1 LIGVFKTNALKAYG
15 LIIIVLLMMLC
26 ALGSLILGYTDI
38 HFHTLYSAFF
48 HYSGTTDQ
56 VVVITTRLP
65 RMLIAT
71 AVGMSLSIS
80 GVLMQGLTRNPLASP
95 NILGVDAGASFLI
108 VIAVAFFHIN
118 DINTLTWL
126 GFGGAALA
134 GIIVYFL
141 SSLGS
146 GGMTPVKLT
155 LAGATIAA
163 LFASLTQGVLT
174 MSEPTLENVL
184 YWLVGSVQ
192 GRDLHTLTHVLPYFA
207 CGWIIALLISAKMN
221 TLALGDNVAKGVG
234 QNTAI
239 VKGIA
244 GLVIILLAG
253 GSVAVAGPIG
263 FIGIII
269 PHISKWLV
277 GQDFRWLVPY
287 CAGLGAI
294 LLLIADISARFI
306 VHSGEVP
313 VGIMTAIVGTPF
325 FIFIARRGVF
335 SRGE

>member
-1 LIGVFKTNALKAYG
+1 ML
-15 LIIIVLLMMLC
+15 LC
-26 ALGSLILGYTDI
+26 AMGSLILGYTDI
-38 HFHTLYSAFF
+38 HLHTVYSAFF
-48 HYSGTTDQ
+48 HYSGTNDQ
-56 VVVITTRLP
+56 VVVLDSRVP

-71 AVGMSLSIS
+71 AVGASLAIS
-80 GVLMQGLTRNPLASP
+80 GILMQGLTRNPLASP
-95 NILGVDAGASFLI
+95 NILGVNAGASFLI
-108 VIAVAFFHIN
+108 VVAVAFFHV
-118 DINTLTWL
+118 DAINTMTWL
-126 GFGGAALA
+126 AFGGAALS
-134 GIIVYFL
+134 GVIVYFL
-141 SSLGS
+141 SSLGPD
-146 GGMTPVKLT
+146 GLTPVKLT
-155 LAGATIAA
+155 LAGAAIAA

-174 MSEPTLENVL
+174 MSEPTLESVL

-221 TLALGDNVAKGVG
+221 TLALGDQVAKGVG
-234 QNTAI
+234 QNTAL

-244 GLVIILLAG
+244 GLIIILLAG

-269 PHISKWLV
+269 PHIAKWLV
-277 GQDFRWLVPY
+277 GQDFRWLIPY

-294 LLLIADISARFI
+294 LLLVADISARFI
-306 VHSGEVP
+306 LHSGEVP

-335 SRGE
+335 SHDA